1 MNERSNNTEAVKF
14 SSTQL
19 STESPS
25 PEAVE
30 QLCLICNELDSIDLL
45 APYEAPAPIGS
56 NGNLSYRKGD
66 TSRFIVTATRLDTKR
81 DLQPDA
87 FVDVDRYELY
97 GPEEM
102 DSTAYFHGQQRPSS
116 ESILHWYFYQLYA
129 EVNAIIH
136 VHENTELLYSKESR
150 SVWEELGIIET
161 NRYGDAGTVDLPRT
175 VDEVFTN
182 LNEYVVLKDH
192 YPEWD
197 TKHTGTV
204 VFAEN
209 LDHARD
215 RIIQV
220 HEGLS
225 EANR

>member
-25 PEAVE
+25 PDAVE
-30 QLCLICNELDSIDLL
+30 QLCLICNELDSLDLL

-129 EVNAIIH
+129 EINAIIH

-150 SVWEELGIIET
+150 PVWEELGIIET
-161 NRYGDAGTVDLPRT
+161 NRYGDCLLYTSPSPR
-175 VDEVFTN
+175 D
-182 LNEYVVLKDH
+182 
-192 YPEWD
+192 
-197 TKHTGTV
+197 
-204 VFAEN
+204 
-209 LDHARD
+209 
-215 RIIQV
+215 
-220 HEGLS
+220 GLLS
-225 EANR
+225 RMPSSA

>member
-25 PEAVE
+25 PDAVE
-30 QLCLICNELDSIDLL
+30 QLCLICNELDSLDLL

-102 DSTAYFHGQQRPSS
+102 DSTSYIKCYNNASDKMLTQ
-116 ESILHWYFYQLYA
+116 
-129 EVNAIIH
+129 NAITMR
-136 VHENTELLYSKESR
+136 NK
-150 SVWEELGIIET
+150 T
-161 NRYGDAGTVDLPRT
+161 NAITMRNKT
-175 VDEVFTN
+175 
-182 LNEYVVLKDH
+182 
-192 YPEWD
+192 
-197 TKHTGTV
+197 
-204 VFAEN
+204 
-209 LDHARD
+209 
-215 RIIQV
+215 
-220 HEGLS
+220 
-225 EANR
+225 